1 MFLENYTSGMEYW
14 KGRIDSTTDY
24 DAFRWHQWVRP
35 LNLNEETVAFD
46 GKLGFAFI
54 GFCSDQGVKRNKGRA
69 GTALAPGFIRGQ
81 MANLPCAFTQEVALY
96 DAGDIQCDEIS
107 MEEGQRL
114 LGIAVERL

>member
-69 GTALAPGFIRGQ
+69 GTALALSLIHI
-81 MANLPCAFTQEVALY
+81 L
-96 DAGDIQCDEIS
+96 
-107 MEEGQRL
+107 
-114 LGIAVERL
+114 